1 VTGGKEQ
8 HVAGFDIHFQAL
20 ESCRTAVSKAWG
32 QYESLHG
39 GLPEAPGTP
48 AAAFGHADGAAA
60 LAAAV
65 DTAYAALTAETSD
78 ARNKLKGVER
88 ALESVQDNVR
98 TANKATANSMR
109 V

>member
-1 VTGGKEQ
+1 M
-8 HVAGFDIHFQAL
+8 AGFDIHFQAL

-39 GLPEAPGTP
+39 GLPETPGTR
-48 AAAFGHADGAAA
+48 AAAFGHVDGAAA

-65 DTAYAALTAETSD
+65 DTAYAALTVEVAD
-78 ARNKLKGVER
+78 ARTKLKGVER

-98 TANKATANSMR
+98 TAHKATSTSMQ